1 MEQYII
7 KKPDSI
13 KKRKRVGTGPSAGGG
28 KTAGRGHKG
37 QKARSGSRYRAWFE
51 GGQMPLQRR
60 VPKRGFNNIFK
71 KYYQIVNVA
80 QLDKLEANE
89 INPEILF
96 KKGLIKDSA
105 KLIKILG
112 NGDFN
117 KSVKITADAFSAAAM
132 NKIKNAGGEAIIREV
147 VIKKNT
153 VEKK

>member
-1 MEQYII
+1 MEQYTI
-7 KKPDSI
+7 KRPDSI

-28 KTAGRGHKG
+28 KTSGRGHNG
-37 QKARSGSRYRAWFE
+37 QKSRSGSRYRAWFE

-71 KYYQIVNVA
+71 KYYQIVNVE
-80 QLDKLEANE
+80 QLNKLEPNE

-96 KKGLIKDSA
+96 KSGLIKDSS

-117 KSVKITADAFSAAAM
+117 KSVKITADSFSASAM
-132 NKIKNAGGEAIIREV
+132 DKIKSAGGEAIIRKS
-147 VIKKNT
+147 IG
-153 VEKK
+153 EKK

>member
-37 QKARSGSRYRAWFE
+37 QMSRSGSKHRAWFE

-60 VPKRGFNNIFK
+60 IPKRGFNNAIFR
-71 KYYQIVNVA
+71 KYYQIVNVS
-80 QLDKLEANE
+80 QINKIDTNE

-96 KKGLIKDSA
+96 KNGLIKDIT

-112 NGDFN
+112 NGEIQ
-117 KSVKITADAFSAAAM
+117 KSMKVIADSFSASASE
-132 NKIKNAGGEAIIREV
+132 KIKKAGGEAVLRQR
-147 VIKKNT
+147 
-153 VEKK
+153 

>member
-1 MEQYII
+1 MEEYII

-37 QKARSGSRYRAWFE
+37 QRARSGSRRRAWFE

-71 KYYQIVNVA
+71 KYYQIVNVV
-80 QLDKLEANE
+80 QLEKIEAKE
-89 INPEILF
+89 INPELLF
-96 KKGLIKDSA
+96 KMGLIKDSS

-117 KSVKITADAFSAAAM
+117 KSVKITADSFSTGAA
-132 NKIKNAGGEAIIREV
+132 NKIKNAGGEVIIRKNIV
-147 VIKKNT
+147 GKK
-153 VEKK
+153 

>member
-1 MEQYII
+1 MEEYTI

-28 KTAGRGHKG
+28 KTSGRGHKG
-37 QKARSGSRYRAWFE
+37 QKSRSGSRYRAWFE

-71 KYYQIVNVA
+71 KYYQIVNVE
-80 QLDKLEANE
+80 QLNKLESNE
-89 INPEILF
+89 ISPEILF
-96 KKGLIKDSA
+96 KKGLVKDPL

-117 KSVKITADAFSAAAM
+117 KSVKITADSFSVSAM
-132 NKIKNAGGEAIIREV
+132 GKIKSAGGEAIIR
-147 VIKKNT
+147 KNI